1 MNIGHWHY
9 HREFDS
15 ATWVGFSYCIENKLS
30 GKRYFGKKFFQSTTH
45 KKIAGR
51 TNRKKIVSESD
62 WKSYTGSSKALNAD
76 IDKYG
81 EENFE
86 FVILGLYESRS
97 SLSYAECRNIL
108 LSDSLLYPDRFYNG
122 RLEPLRFTVKPPSA
136 REIEWNI

>member
-1 MNIGHWHY
+1 MNIGHWQY
-9 HREFDS
+9 IREFDPS
-15 ATWVGFSYCIENKLS
+15 EWIGFAYSILNKLN
-30 GKRYFGKKFFQSTTH
+30 GKSYFGKKFFQATTH
-45 KKIAGR
+45 RRLVGKK
-51 TNRKKIVSESD
+51 NRKKIVKESN
-62 WKSYTGSSKALNAD
+62 WRTYTGSCKNLNAD
-76 IDKYG
+76 IEKYG

-97 SLSYAECRNIL
+97 SLAYAECRNIL